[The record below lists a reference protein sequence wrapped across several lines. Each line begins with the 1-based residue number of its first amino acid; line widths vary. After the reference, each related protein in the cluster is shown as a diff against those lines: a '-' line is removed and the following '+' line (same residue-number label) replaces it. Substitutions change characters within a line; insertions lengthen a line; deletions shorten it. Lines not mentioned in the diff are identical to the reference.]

1 MHMCKYYNLPVN
13 FTFPSLKN
21 TKLLSFKP
29 TKLAENLKFQNVH
42 QSNSFMSS
50 QFWNVGA
57 DFCFD
62 LSRFWFHLL
71 TWINV

>member
-1 MHMCKYYNLPVN
+1 MCKYYNLPVN

-21 TKLLSFKP
+21 TKLLPSKP

-50 QFWNVGA
+50 QF
-57 DFCFD
+57 
-62 LSRFWFHLL
+62 
-71 TWINV
+71 